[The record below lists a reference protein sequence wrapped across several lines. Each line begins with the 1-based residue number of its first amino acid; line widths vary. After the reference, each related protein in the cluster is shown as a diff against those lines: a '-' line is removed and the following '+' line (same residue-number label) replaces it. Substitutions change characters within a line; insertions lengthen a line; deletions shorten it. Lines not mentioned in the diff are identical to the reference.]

1 MTVRELIRALRSCN
15 PAAEVMTC
23 YMPEDDGDLII
34 CKVTGV
40 TDRGE
45 LNRTEDKISLDIVD

>member
-1 MTVRELIRALRSCN
+1 MTVRELIAALALCN
-15 PAAEVMTC
+15 QEAQVFTT

-34 CKVTGV
+34 CKVCGV

-45 LNRTEDKISLDIVD
+45 LNKTEDRISLDIED